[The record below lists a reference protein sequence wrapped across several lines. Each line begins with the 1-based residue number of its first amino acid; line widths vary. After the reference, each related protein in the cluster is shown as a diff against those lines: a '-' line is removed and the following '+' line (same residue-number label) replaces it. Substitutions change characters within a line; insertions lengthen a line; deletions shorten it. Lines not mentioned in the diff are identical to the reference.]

1 MSGSLTLHDH
11 ALKDDHKYS
20 CGSYI
25 DWKVTG
31 NWSKIWNKSKIENIF
46 PRESFR
52 MPGSFLGMPKLVEI
66 LIKTSIKTVADIN
79 NGSKVSYCPELIFR
93 YWTRRTELLYLQGII
108 FIGIEFAFLI
118 HNKKMHKGYMIV
130 KL

>member
-1 MSGSLTLHDH
+1 
-11 ALKDDHKYS
+11 
-20 CGSYI
+20 
-25 DWKVTG
+25 
-31 NWSKIWNKSKIENIF
+31 
-46 PRESFR
+46 
-52 MPGSFLGMPKLVEI
+52 MPESFLGMPKLVEI

-93 YWTRRTELLYLQGII
+93 YWTGRTELLYLQGII

-118 HNKKMHKGYMIV
+118 NNKKMHKGYMLY